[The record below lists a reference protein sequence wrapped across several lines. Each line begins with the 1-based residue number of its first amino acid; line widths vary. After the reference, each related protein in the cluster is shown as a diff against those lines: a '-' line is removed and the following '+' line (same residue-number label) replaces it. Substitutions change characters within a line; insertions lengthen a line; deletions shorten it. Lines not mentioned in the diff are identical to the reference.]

1 MEITKEQT
9 VIPSFD
15 REHEYEW
22 KIDKEATA
30 TENGVKHEECKICHD
45 KKASVEIP
53 ATDKTD
59 ETGSKTNG
67 TDSKTNSAVPKTG
80 DNYML
85 GLWIALLFISI
96 AGATVYSKKKRNV
109 K

>member
-1 MEITKEQT
+1 M
-9 VIPSFD
+9 
-15 REHEYEW
+15 
-22 KIDKEATA
+22 TA

-53 ATDKTD
+53 ATGKTD
-59 ETGSKTNG
+59 GTVSDVDGSGSKTNG